1 MVVEFIIKIRYF
13 SLSRYLESFLEYLI
27 INKAV
32 SPNTYD
38 AYKRDLTQFEEFLG
52 KSIIEATTQDVVGF
66 LSQIENKRSLNRKL
80 SAINSFFD
88 FAYKRELVDEK
99 LKVKQAKIP
108 KSLPK
113 FLDKEEILNA
123 VSYITYPESSWFEL
137 RDKALILFLY
147 ATGLRVSEAMNI
159 KVEDIEENWV
169 RVTMAKG
176 EKQRIVPI
184 ASKALEAVKEY
195 LSKRPCNSKYLFV
208 NKNCDKLSRISAFNI
223 TKKYLN
229 VSPHI
234 LRHSFATALVLG
246 GADLRIIQELLG
258 HSSLNTTQI
267 YTHIQ
272 KEHLKDTILK
282 YHPLKDL
289 E

>member
-1 MVVEFIIKIRYF
+1 MKIRCF
-13 SLSRYLESFLEYLI
+13 SLSRYLESFLEYLL

-32 SPNTYD
+32 SKNTYD

-52 KSIIEATTQDVVGF
+52 KPIIEANTQDVIAF

-88 FAYKRELVDEK
+88 FAYKRDLIDEK
-99 LKVKQAKIP
+99 FKIKQAKIP
-108 KSLPK
+108 KTLPK
-113 FLDKEEILNA
+113 FLEKEEILKAIENIN
-123 VSYITYPESSWFEL
+123 YQDSSWFEL

-147 ATGLRVSEAMNI
+147 ATGLRVSEAMNV
-159 KVEDIEENWV
+159 KLSDIEDGWV
-169 RVTMAKG
+169 KVTMAKG
-176 EKQRIVPI
+176 EKQRVVPI
-184 ASKALEAVKEY
+184 AEIAMNAINEY
-195 LSKRPCNSKYLFV
+195 LNKRPCSSEYLFV
-208 NKNCDKLSRISAFNI
+208 NKNCEKLSRISAFNI

-229 VSPHI
+229 VSPHV
-234 LRHSFATALVLG
+234 LRHSFATSLVLG
-246 GADLRIIQELLG
+246 GADLRVVQELLG
-258 HSSLNTTQI
+258 HASLNTTQI

-272 KEHLKDTILK
+272 KENLKDTVLK